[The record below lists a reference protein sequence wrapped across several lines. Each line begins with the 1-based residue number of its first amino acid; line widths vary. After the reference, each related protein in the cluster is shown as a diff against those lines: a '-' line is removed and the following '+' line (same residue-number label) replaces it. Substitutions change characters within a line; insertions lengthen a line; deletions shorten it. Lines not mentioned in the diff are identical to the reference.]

1 MAVRMPFFY
10 YSSSRF
16 PFFKVCFYEKRFSPF
31 TTTMIQERYSLN
43 RMRRLR
49 QAAGQ
54 GGANSLR
61 YSAPGG
67 VVDVADDIVDVS
79 RYNVPQTPFYDL
91 PRHRFSG
98 KPFCLGL
105 ARVLPHS
112 MPESQG
118 ALATT
123 PRHRLRSGC
132 LGLAR
137 DLAHGAEDAAKAYY
151 KRVEA
156 YGTPR
161 TGRDASKV
169 APTAAS
175 PAPIASVAARKESL
189 LLDSANAKQNDGEY
203 DYLELLAEA
212 ARCVSK
218 KDWAKA
224 DRAYRE
230 LIALRPDEAPLHFN
244 LAAVLSNSGHK
255 VEAVQRFLEA
265 KERAPVNSEYW
276 AVATASAFEML
287 RQCQTE
293 NSVVA
298 KPDWWNDEGLKALSA
313 MVARAA
319 PSNETTN
326 IMRADV
332 LSLRGCSAWHVGPRS
347 AAEIMEAAM
356 YYERAATMS
365 AAAPAID
372 LRTVAG
378 QCRSQ
383 AVAMVD
389 AKL

>member
-1 MAVRMPFFY
+1 
-10 YSSSRF
+10 
-16 PFFKVCFYEKRFSPF
+16 
-31 TTTMIQERYSLN
+31 MIQERYSLN

-54 GGANSLR
+54 GEAISLR
-61 YSAPGG
+61 YNVPGG
-67 VVDVADDIVDVS
+67 VVDVVDDAVDVS
-79 RYNVPQTPFYDL
+79 NNVPQTPFYDL
-91 PRHRFSG
+91 PRHRLSS

-105 ARVLPHS
+105 ARVLPN

-123 PRHRLRSGC
+123 PRAGLQPPVTPRHRLRC

-137 DLAHGAEDAAKAYY
+137 DLALGAEDAAKAYL

-161 TGRDASKV
+161 TGRDTSKV
-169 APTAAS
+169 APAAT
-175 PAPIASVAARKESL
+175 PQAPIISVAQQQARKEGL
-189 LLDSANAKQNDGEY
+189 LLRNFYSAKQALCAKQKSGEY
-203 DYLELLAEA
+203 QELLAEA

-218 KDWAKA
+218 KDWFKA
-224 DRAYRE
+224 ARAFRE
-230 LIALRPDEAPLHFN
+230 LIALRPDEAPPHFN

-298 KPDWWNDEGLKALSA
+298 KPEWWNDEGLKALSV
-313 MVARAA
+313 MVVRAA
-319 PSNETTN
+319 PSNENTN
-326 IMRADV
+326 TMRADV
-332 LSLRGCSAWHVGPRS
+332 LSLQGGSAWHAGPRS

-365 AAAPAID
+365 ATPASD
-372 LRTVAG
+372 LRTVARL
-378 QCRSQ
+378 CRSQ
-383 AVAMVD
+383 AEAMVD